1 MELSLSIVALAFGPL
16 LFPVVKRHPQFLCG
30 MDGFVFVSILGL
42 SLFHLMPA
50 AIEHA
55 GWWTL
60 LAAVA
65 GILGPF
71 IFGRNLHHLGQR
83 KVHNIFI
90 LIAVAGLGLHAMID
104 GAAIFHG
111 TQGGHLEHV
120 GHSHGMAEDVRFGGM
135 VAAVLIHRVPMSLLI
150 WWSLQPRMGNII
162 ASAALGILGIATV
175 AGYWVGGEVM
185 ITPVIMGYLIAFVA
199 GSLMHVVGHDT
210 ASELIPRHCQDRW
223 HATYS
228 AMGGALAAV
237 GLLYFGHLHDFDNA
251 WARFS
256 SIFIAAAP
264 ALLVGFTLGG
274 LMETSFG
281 STVLNRFRGKTSFGS
296 AFRGVFFG
304 TPIPICSCGVETVYE
319 DLCRR
324 GIPIAAAVAF
334 LVAAPSITLD
344 SLALSIKLLGVELT
358 VARLLFTVLVA
369 LVVAMLVVF
378 WGAKNEAPEQPTEA
392 SEVMDK
398 LSLGAHARESLAKGW
413 VEQIDHV
420 APWIVVGF
428 AAVALSWP
436 LVQNGL
442 FDALPAALEV
452 VVLTLLATPFYL
464 NASGLTAMA
473 AAMLAGGVS
482 LGAVL
487 AMLVAS
493 PSLNIAALVLLKK
506 LHGARTMWLVLG
518 GGLATIMVFGFL
530 FNLAQ
535 PDSLNP
541 VALSLP
547 TEVFLGEHSALE
559 YTAAAVLTA
568 LFLLS
573 YLRMG
578 PRGMLLQ
585 LMPVG
590 HHHMH
595 DHGHDEDDHEHDHAD
610 DDHCHHH

>member
-42 SLFHLMPA
+42 SLFHLMPE

-60 LAAVA
+60 IALLA

-71 IFGRNLHHLGQR
+71 IFGGDLHHLGQR

-90 LIAVAGLGLHAMID
+90 LIAVVGLALHAMID

-111 TQGGHLEHV
+111 THGHGGYDAV
-120 GHSHGMAEDVRFGGM
+120 DDVRLSGM

-150 WWSLQPRMGNII
+150 WWSLQPRMGTLI
-162 ASAALGILGIATV
+162 ASTALGILGVATV
-175 AGYWVGGEVM
+175 GGYWVGGAFM

-199 GSLMHVVGHDT
+199 GSLMHVIGHDT
-210 ASELIPRHCQDRW
+210 ASELIPRYCQDRL

-228 AMGGALAAV
+228 AIGGAIAAV
-237 GLLYFGHLHDFDNA
+237 GLLYFGHLHEFNDSWN
-251 WARFS
+251 RFTS
-256 SIFIAAAP
+256 LFIAAAP
-264 ALLVGFTLGG
+264 ALLIGFTLGG
-274 LMETSFG
+274 LMESSFG
-281 STVLNRFRGKTSFGS
+281 SAVLDRFRGKSSFGS
-296 AFRGVFFG
+296 ALRGIFFG
-304 TPIPICSCGVETVYE
+304 TPIPICSCGVETVYK
-319 DLCRR
+319 DLFRR
-324 GIPIAAAVAF
+324 GIPIAAVVAF
-334 LVAAPSITLD
+334 LMAAPSITLD
-344 SLALSIKLLGVELT
+344 SMALSVKLLGVELT
-358 VARLLFTVLVA
+358 LVRLIFTVVVA

-378 WGAKNEAPEQPTEA
+378 FGAKNDAKAQTAESAA
-392 SEVMDK
+392 RSDRV
-398 LSLGAHARESLAKGW
+398 SLGARARESLAKGW

-420 APWIVVGF
+420 APWVVVGF
-428 AAVALSWP
+428 AVVALSWP
-436 LVQNGL
+436 LVQGGA

-452 VVLTLLATPFYL
+452 VLLTLLATPFYL

-493 PSLNIAALVLLKK
+493 PSLNIASLMLLRK
-506 LHGARTMWLVLG
+506 LHGARTMWIVLG
-518 GGLATIMVFGFL
+518 GGLATIMVLGFA

-535 PDSLNP
+535 PGSFDP
-541 VALSLP
+541 VALSLS
-547 TEVFLGEHSALE
+547 TEVFLGEHSWFE
-559 YTAAAVLTA
+559 YGGAAILTV

-573 YLRMG
+573 YFRMG

-595 DHGHDEDDHEHDHAD
+595 DHGHDEDDHAHGHD
-610 DDHCHHH
+610 DDAHCHHH